1 MQTESDEVTFDAF
14 NDWWVAHGARMQ
26 SEEANKDVVQMMR
39 ETQSKLVHMEYA
51 VANIHTG
58 ITEILARRRV

>member
-26 SEEANKDVVQMMR
+26 SEEAKKDVVQMMR